1 MKKLISQNQSTLFII
16 IGIVWLFS
24 AVIRDDIN
32 YGYACIG
39 FVFITIGISK
49 RKKEADF
56 EDSEEG
62 ELLTD
67 EEEKQVWE
75 EFQGKVE
82 DDEDSNF

>member
-1 MKKLISQNQSTLFII
+1 MKKLILQNKSTLFII
-16 IGIVWLFS
+16 IGIVFLFS
-24 AVIRDDIN
+24 AVIGDDIN
-32 YGYACIG
+32 YGSACIG
-39 FVFITIGISK
+39 FVFIIIGISK
-49 RKKEADF
+49 RKKESDF

-82 DDEDSNF
+82 DDEDSTS

>member
-1 MKKLISQNQSTLFII
+1 MKKLISQNESTLFII

-24 AVIRDDIN
+24 AVIRDEIN
-32 YGYACIG
+32 FGYACIG

-49 RKKEADF
+49 RKKESD
-56 EDSEEG
+56 EDNEEG

-75 EFQGKVE
+75 EYKGKVE
-82 DDEDSNF
+82 DDANSTS

>member
-1 MKKLISQNQSTLFII
+1 MKKLILQNKSTLFII
-16 IGIVWLFS
+16 IGILFLFS
-24 AVIRDDIN
+24 AVIGDIN
-32 YGYACIG
+32 YGSACIG

-49 RKKEADF
+49 RKKESDF

-75 EFQGKVE
+75 EYKSKAE
-82 DDEDSNF
+82 EDEDSTS